1 MSATGKKT
9 LSDEVR
15 KLIAHMRKRPEW
27 YRDATLPLL
36 QSTNKQALSY
46 EALDAARAHP
56 ETLSTTTDGSP
67 YAVSEYE
74 RVMYYH
80 ATGGP
85 VLLYRSDLHER
96 PYPLLPAPPPPRCP
110 SRSGAHG
117 PALRAAEME
126 MLDLKLLTRIR
137 DKWGITVFNA
147 SIMFYEEGPGD
158 GAGEAGEGAAD
169 GEPPVAKSRPF
180 VMVHVHPGGVTDPQ
194 AAHDASEEI
203 LDLFEKHGVPR
214 GRLTVEWGEQYI
226 FGTEKW
232 STQGGMGGGFLKGVT
247 LAVETTKDSA
257 MTSTEKKGV
266 SAEVREIIAHMRE
279 RPDWYRTATLPLLQS
294 TNKQALSYEALTA
307 ARAHPEAL
315 STTTADT
322 SPYSISE
329 YERIMY
335 YHAQGSKAPA
345 LLYRSDLH
353 ERPYRLPPASPP
365 PRCPSPFS
373 TRHTAMHALW
383 NDNKELRAMWKGWG
397 GGGSDKELKG
407 EDEES
412 KGKDEK
418 SKEQEESKEQEQK
431 GATSRPVIMIHVEPG
446 GATAE
451 QAHTASEEILALLE
465 AQGVPRGDVTVE
477 WKEGHVRRWG
487 LGENYVELE
496 ERPSASRGD
505 AYRHWETRTGI
516 VGSSEIR

>member
-1 MSATGKKT
+1 MVDVASGSETSWFEPPHTNKARPHQNVGNGKEELSESHAQT
-9 LSDEVR
+9 PSPQFTALSDEVR

-214 GRLTVEWGEQYI
+214 GRLTVEWGEQY
-226 FGTEKW
+226 
-232 STQGGMGGGFLKGVT
+232 
-247 LAVETTKDSA
+247 
-257 MTSTEKKGV
+257 
-266 SAEVREIIAHMRE
+266 VREIIAHMRE

-397 GGGSDKELKG
+397 SGGS
-407 EDEES
+407 
-412 KGKDEK
+412 
-418 SKEQEESKEQEQK
+418 EESKEQEQK

-496 ERPSASRGD
+496 ER
-505 AYRHWETRTGI
+505 
-516 VGSSEIR
+516 SSEIR

>member
-169 GEPPVAKSRPF
+169 GEPPVAKFRPF

-214 GRLTVEWGEQYI
+214 GRLTVEWGEQNS
-226 FGTEKW
+226 GLL
-232 STQGGMGGGFLKGVT
+232 S
-247 LAVETTKDSA
+247 
-257 MTSTEKKGV
+257 GV
-266 SAEVREIIAHMRE
+266 SAEVREIIADMRE
-279 RPDWYRTATLPLLQS
+279 RPDWYLHQQASALLRGPHRR
-294 TNKQALSYEALTA
+294 
-307 ARAHPEAL
+307 ARAPRGAL
-315 STTTADT
+315 NDRRQLA
-322 SPYSISE
+322 YSISE

-335 YHAQGSKAPA
+335 YHAQGAKAPA

-353 ERPYRLPPASPP
+353 ERPYPLPPASPP

-373 TRHTAMHALW
+373 TRRTAMHGLW
-383 NDNKELRAMWKGWG
+383 NDNEDPRAMRRKLGERGIRWVTILIHFYNEG
-397 GGGSDKELKG
+397 GDGEEECEEAGEDPKG
-407 EDEES
+407 EDEQ
-412 KGKDEK
+412 
-418 SKEQEESKEQEQK
+418 SKEQEESKKQEQK
-431 GATSRPVIMIHVEPG
+431 GVTSRPVIMIHVEPG

-451 QAHTASEEILALLE
+451 QAHTASEEILMLLE

-496 ERPSASRGD
+496 ERPSANRGD
-505 AYRHWETRTGI
+505 AYRNWETRTGI
-516 VGSSEIR
+516 VGSSKIR